1 MVHERNKLFKIN
13 LKTIYTNNITMGF
26 FKNLIKA
33 REEWLSKPYFRNQPQ
48 PQPQNLDTNTNTNA
62 K

>member
-1 MVHERNKLFKIN
+1 
-13 LKTIYTNNITMGF
+13 MGF

-33 REEWLSKPYFRNQPQ
+33 REEWLNKPYFRNQPQ
-48 PQPQNLDTNTNTNA
+48 NLDPKTNSDPNLKPKT

>member
-1 MVHERNKLFKIN
+1 
-13 LKTIYTNNITMGF
+13 MGF

-48 PQPQNLDTNTNTNA
+48 PQPQPQNLDTNTNANANTNA
-62 K
+62 KTNAK

>member
-1 MVHERNKLFKIN
+1 
-13 LKTIYTNNITMGF
+13 MGF

-48 PQPQNLDTNTNTNA
+48 PQNLDTNTNTNTNA

>member
-1 MVHERNKLFKIN
+1 
-13 LKTIYTNNITMGF
+13 MGF

-33 REEWLSKPYFRNQPQ
+33 REEWLSKPYFRSQ
-48 PQPQNLDTNTNTNA
+48 PQPQNLDPKINATANENTKTEP